1 MDSNLLR
8 FLKLHKEDI
17 VSENYDK
24 LFEDFK
30 NFYFNTKGYFI
41 TPQNSYR
48 SNLLNI
54 LLNVI
59 SLEEL
64 LSKMSI
70 IPFGMF
76 QYYYGPRVDLPK
88 NIKEIKR
95 YAFKDY
101 YGIVSYYKN
110 ITETWVDAWSGFK
123 GTLEEKDG

>member
-1 MDSNLLR
+1 MNPNLLR

-17 VSENYDK
+17 SSENYDK
-24 LFEDFK
+24 LFEDFRE
-30 NFYFNTKGYFI
+30 FYLNTVNYFI
-41 TPQNSYR
+41 TPQNAYR

-76 QYYYGPRVDLPK
+76 EYYYGPRVDIPK
-88 NIKEIKR
+88 NIKEIKG

-101 YGIVSYYKN
+101 FGIVSYYKN
-110 ITETWVDAWSGFK
+110 ITKTWVDAWSGFK
-123 GTLEEKDG
+123 GTLEEKEG